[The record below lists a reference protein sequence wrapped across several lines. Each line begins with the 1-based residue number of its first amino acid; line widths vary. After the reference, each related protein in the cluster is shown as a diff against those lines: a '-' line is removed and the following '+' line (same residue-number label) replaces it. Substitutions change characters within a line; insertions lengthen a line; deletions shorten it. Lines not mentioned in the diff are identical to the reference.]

1 MLELWTL
8 WALLVLYAL
17 LRASFGAMRA
27 TGPGLF
33 KHIGPTL
40 VLPLASLSCM
50 QQSLLDFAPFFSIR
64 VLSLI
69 LSLLAVPFLFS
80 RFLVLLL
87 HACMLIESDPFNPF
101 ILDV

>member
-50 QQSLLDFAPFFSIR
+50 QQSLLDFAPFYFNQSSFFDPVVISSS
-64 VLSLI
+64 VPVQSLSCSSSSCLYADRI
-69 LSLLAVPFLFS
+69 
-80 RFLVLLL
+80 
-87 HACMLIESDPFNPF
+87 
-101 ILDV
+101 